1 VIHFYFKKRLN
12 AGARQFRLEI
22 EYAVMK
28 GSFLGILG
36 PSGSG
41 KTTLLRCLAGLEKP
55 DEGFIRHDGTFWVDA
70 PHHVFLPPQKRPIG
84 FVFQD
89 YALFPHMTVRGN
101 LLYARN
107 DEKKAG
113 MLLELTRMTEMAD
126 HFPHELSGGQK
137 QRTALARALMRE
149 PELLLLDEPLSA
161 LDEELRESLG
171 KEIAGIQKETGVT
184 AIVVSHSRKEIDTLC
199 SEVLRLENGSLI
211 S

>member
-1 VIHFYFKKRLN
+1 MIVASFEKRLS
-12 AGARQFRLEI
+12 AFTIKADFAVDKATAILWGESGA
-22 EYAVMK
+22 
-28 GSFLGILG
+28 
-36 PSGSG
+36 G
-41 KTTLLRCLAGLEKP
+41 KTTILECIAGLRSP
-55 DEGFIRHDGTFWVDA
+55 DRGEIRLEDKIVFSSEGRIDV
-70 PHHVFLPPQKRPIG
+70 PPRDRRVG
-84 FVFQD
+84 YVFQD